1 MNFKMVNAKN
11 LMMEFKKKCL
21 IMAFLFTEILII
33 SWHTEM

>member
-11 LMMEFKKKCL
+11 LMMELKKYL

>member
-11 LMMEFKKKCL
+11 LMMEFKKKYL

>member
-11 LMMEFKKKCL
+11 LMMELKKKCL
-21 IMAFLFTEILII
+21 IVAFLFTEILII